1 MDIETDCRDARNHHG
16 HQHDDD
22 DGNHRGQHR
31 MSFDALLD
39 KVKQAETALE
49 AQERQTAADWRQF
62 KASWKS
68 GWTPARIVIAG
79 LVSGYVV
86 GKVEPL
92 KRAAS
97 GGGALQLVSAL
108 AGLFAGG
115 SAQAAAGEASH
126 AADTA
131 QQTAAAVA
139 PEATL
144 AAAARSQQPTMT
156 PESLREAGM
165 I

>member
-1 MDIETDCRDARNHHG
+1 
-16 HQHDDD
+16 
-22 DGNHRGQHR
+22 

-49 AQERQTAADWRQF
+49 AQERQTAADWRQL
-62 KASWKS
+62 KASWRA

-79 LVSGYVV
+79 LLSGFVV
-86 GKVEPL
+86 GKAEPL

-97 GGGALQLVSAL
+97 GNNVLQLVSAL

-115 SAQAAAGEASH
+115 SAQAAAGQ
-126 AADTA
+126 AAQAAETA
-131 QQTAAAVA
+131 QRSTADPETAPVA
-139 PEATL
+139 STSP
-144 AAAARSQQPTMT
+144 T
-156 PESLREAGM
+156 PESLRQAGL